1 MPKQTSSLVIR
12 NLERTII
19 ELEMAYDATIEAWT
33 HALDLRDKESAGHTR
48 HVTEMTVRLAREF
61 GLSAD
66 QIPHVQRGALLHDI
80 GKMGIPDTVFHKTSS
95 LSSEEWVLVRRHP
108 QIAYDM
114 LSPIAYLFPALD
126 IPHYHHE
133 KWDGTGYVY
142 GLKGDQIPFT
152 ARMFA
157 VVDVYESL
165 TSDRLYRK
173 AWPEESA
180 REYLQEQAGQ
190 HFDPQV
196 VEIFLKN
203 VLSIYKK

>member
-152 ARMFA
+152 
-157 VVDVYESL
+157 Y
-165 TSDRLYRK
+165 TSR
-173 AWPEESA
+173 
-180 REYLQEQAGQ
+180 
-190 HFDPQV
+190 
-196 VEIFLKN
+196 
-203 VLSIYKK
+203 